1 VDGGESLSIGTSGV
15 YLWLIEK
22 AAIEDMLTDDL
33 TILTRN
39 THKAAG
45 SPELLYSASETAE

>member
-1 VDGGESLSIGTSGV
+1 MSIDTKSLGV
-15 YLWLIEK
+15 YRWLIEK
-22 AAIEDMLTDDL
+22 AAIEDILTDDL

-45 SPELLYSASETAE
+45 SLELLYSASETAN